1 MLIGKNP
8 HHNRYL
14 EASGTSLGVQKAKR
28 ISMAVWGNREKI
40 LIHNSSPVRSRWRM
54 PGHNERRARVFL
66 RVGGHPKRWK
76 VIRIKRFITR
86 YE

>member
-1 MLIGKNP
+1 MLTGKNL

-28 ISMAVWGNREKI
+28 ISTAVWGNREKI
-40 LIHNSSPVRSRWRM
+40 LIHNSSPVRSKWRM
-54 PGHNERRARVFL
+54 LGHNERRARVFL
-66 RVGGHPKRWK
+66 RVGGHPKRSR
-76 VIRIKRFITR
+76 VIRIKRFIIP